1 LKDVT
6 REQAHDLCLRLLRAE
21 TEEGV
26 VEILREKGFWND
38 RSVWKPYGD
47 IPNNRGIVGNQQS
60 EPVASLVEKV
70 VNSIDAVLTAEC
82 YRAGVDPTGADAP
95 KTMHEAVQ
103 RFLKVPDGRI
113 QNLDATGRTRL
124 AARIQLVATG
134 TKDRP
139 NYLIIDDG
147 EGQSP
152 DQFADTFLSLLRE
165 NKTGIPFVQG
175 KYNMGGTGVFQFAG
189 THSFQLI
196 ISRRQPDLPSSGS
209 RIAGHWGFT
218 LVRRLEPTLD
228 RLQST
233 YVYLAPGGQIL
244 SFEADSLPVRPGRY
258 PNAYEEPLSAGTC
271 IKIWNYKVPGRLK
284 SLATLD
290 LRYALERHLQDP
302 ALPVRIYERRPGYKA
317 HSYDTTM
324 SGLFAVL
331 ADNRTDIEPGLDTGT
346 PLDVPGV
353 GRVELRMVVIREG
366 VDDKRY
372 PSGIFFNV
380 NGQLHSELGSD
391 FVSRRTKLDYVA
403 NGLIVVIDCTNL
415 PPRIRE
421 DLFLASRDRMRHIEE
436 RVALET
442 EIVEYLRDH
451 PGLREINARRRQA
464 RLTRASEEE
473 SARVIQSLVRSDPT
487 LSSLFGRGR
496 EIRVPVG
503 PVPESVP
510 YVGREYPTYFRI
522 ANEPRGGLVKRCP
535 RNRTFRVEFETDA
548 ANDYFSRSRD
558 PGQFDSRGVPILK
571 SLHLWN
577 GRVWSRYGL
586 PEACNIGDTLRVEV
600 SVMDVSRVYPLQCSF
615 SVVVEPDAPPGPPGP
630 PTPPPGVTLAG
641 IPPLQEVWREQWAGH
656 GFNEHTALV
665 LKHGEDDVLDAY
677 VNMDNIHLRNEIARR
692 RDMDPYLLRYW
703 FKYGLYL
710 LALGM
715 LYEQRQH
722 RGTSEDEDDAQRGLD
737 DLDTIA
743 VACRGLAVTI
753 IPIMAHIGR
762 AAPEALPG
770 DPRDRPG

>member
-1 LKDVT
+1 MKTVT
-6 REQAHDLCLRLLRAE
+6 RDQAYDLCLRLLRAE
-21 TEEGV
+21 TEEEV
-26 VEILREKGFWND
+26 IEILRERRFWSD

-82 YRAGVDPTGADAP
+82 YRAGIDPTGPDAP

-103 RFLKVPDGRI
+103 HFLKVPGGRV
-113 QNLDATGRTRL
+113 QNLDATARTQLAGRV
-124 AARIQLVATG
+124 QLVAAG

-139 NYLIIDDG
+139 SYLIIDDG

-152 DQFADTFLSLLRE
+152 DQFAATLLSLLRE
-165 NKTGIPFVQG
+165 NKTSIPFVQG

-196 ISRRQPDLPSSGS
+196 ISRRQPDLPPSGS
-209 RIAGHWGFT
+209 PIAGRWGFT
-218 LVRRLEPTLD
+218 LIRRLEPTPD
-228 RLQST
+228 RPQST

-244 SFEADSLPVRPGRY
+244 SFEADALPIRPSRY
-258 PNAYEEPLSAGTC
+258 PNAYEEPLFSGTC

-302 ALPVRIYERRPGYKA
+302 ALPVRIYERRHGYKA

-324 SGLFAVL
+324 SGLLAVL
-331 ADNRTDIEPGLDTGT
+331 ADNRDNIEPGFDTGT

-353 GRVELRMVVIREG
+353 GRVDLRMVVIREG

-391 FVSRRTKLDYVA
+391 FVSRRTKFDYIA
-403 NGLIVVIDCTNL
+403 NSLIVMVDCTDL

-442 EIVEYLRDH
+442 AIVEYLQDH

-464 RLTRASEEE
+464 RLTKASEEE

-487 LSSLFGRGR
+487 LASLFGRGR
-496 EIRVPVG
+496 EIKVPVG
-503 PVPESVP
+503 PVPEAVP

-522 ANEPRGGLVKRCP
+522 SDEPKGGLAKRCP

-548 ANDYFSRSRD
+548 ANDYFSRAKD
-558 PGQFDSRGVPILK
+558 PGRFESRGVPILK

-577 GRVWSRYGL
+577 GTVWVRYGL
-586 PEACNIGDTLRVEV
+586 PETCNVGDTLRIETL
-600 SVMDVSRVYPLQCSF
+600 VMDVSRVYPFQCNF
-615 SVVVEPDAPPGPPGP
+615 SVVVEPDAPPKPPGLP
-630 PTPPPGVTLAG
+630 PRPPGATLAG
-641 IPPLQEVWREQWAGH
+641 IPPLQEVWRDQWAGH
-656 GFNEHTALV
+656 GFDEHTALV

-692 RDMDPYLLRYW
+692 RDMDPDLLRYW

-710 LALGM
+710 LALGI
-715 LYEQRQH
+715 LYEQRQ
-722 RGTSEDEDDAQRGLD
+722 RRDESEEENDTQRESEDLE
-737 DLDTIA
+737 TIA
-743 VACRGLAVTI
+743 AACRGLAVTI
-753 IPIMAHIGR
+753 IPVVAHIGR
-762 AAPEALPG
+762 G
-770 DPRDRPG
+770 RTTG